1 MIRRPPRSTLFPYT
15 TLFRSRYGFLVP
27 AKLGNWPASTPAP
40 SFERPIGMIG
50 ATIEGPSPVVRIQ
63 GVNLGCAGC
72 HAGPVYDARGHV
84 TDTVW
89 VGLPNTSL
97 DLEAYSRAVYEGLKL
112 AVAGGGATLR

>member
-72 HAGPVYDARGHV
+72 RSEEH
-84 TDTVW
+84 
-89 VGLPNTSL
+89 TSEL
-97 DLEAYSRAVYEGLKL
+97 QSRQYLVCRLLLEKKKAP
-112 AVAGGGATLR
+112 GAKT